1 MVGRRPNFLLFIIV
15 VSQFAG
21 TSLWFSGNAILPD
34 LQADWDLA
42 PEALGHITMAVQV
55 GFIVGTLSF
64 AILTLADRYSPR
76 LIYLF
81 CCLSGALVSASTVLI
96 NESLL
101 LFLANRFLVGFLL
114 AGIYPVGMKIAA
126 GWFKQDLGLALG
138 FMIGA
143 LVLGTAAPH
152 LVRGF
157 GEAWDW
163 QTVILCVAGLAAFGG
178 VLMAVFVPDGPY
190 LKQGSTFDF
199 GAIAKVFSSAQFRS
213 SSFGYFGHMWEIFAA
228 WAFFPVLLVG
238 YLATRPELVL
248 NISFWTFV
256 LIGVGA
262 IGCAG
267 GGVLV
272 RFFGSARVAGFQLVG
287 SLIGCLLSPLMFL
300 ASPEVFLPFLIVW
313 SILIS
318 GDSPQYSTLNAQFAP
333 PELVGCALAV
343 ANAIGYTISIVSV
356 QLINHMVEPMGVRF
370 VFLLLVPGPLFGL
383 WAMWPLLRKSA

>member
-1 MVGRRPNFLLFIIV
+1 MATLRLNFLLFIIV
-15 VSQFAG
+15 VSQFAS

-34 LQADWDLA
+34 LEQDWGLA
-42 PEALGHITMAVQV
+42 PEALGHITMAVQI
-55 GFIVGTLSF
+55 GFIAGTLSF
-64 AILTLADRYSPR
+64 AVLTLADRYSPR
-76 LIYLF
+76 AIYLI
-81 CCLSGALVSASTVLI
+81 CCLGGALVSASTVLI
-96 NESLL
+96 DESLS

-114 AGIYPVGMKIAA
+114 AGIYPVGMKIAS

-143 LVLGTAAPH
+143 LVLGTASPH
-152 LVRGF
+152 LVRAMGQS
-157 GEAWDW
+157 WDW
-163 QTVILCVAGLAAFGG
+163 QTVIISVAILAAFGG
-178 VLMAVFVPDGPY
+178 VLMAAFVPDGPY
-190 LKQGSTFDF
+190 LKQGSKFDF
-199 GAIAKVFSSAQFRS
+199 SAVGKVFSSAKFRS

-238 YLATRPELVL
+238 YVATRPELI
-248 NISFWTFV
+248 ISISLWTFI

-262 IGCAG
+262 VGCVI

-272 RFFGSARVAGFQLVG
+272 RRFGSARVATFQLFG
-287 SLIGCLLSPLMFL
+287 SLIGCLISPLMFL
-300 ASPEVFLPFLIVW
+300 APPEIFLPFLIVW

-343 ANAIGYTISIVSV
+343 ANAIGYMISIVSV
-356 QLINHMVEPMGVRF
+356 QLINHMIEPMGIQY

-383 WAMWPLLRKSA
+383 WAMWPLVKK